1 MVHWYLFIQYN
12 NIYLAE
18 YINISV
24 LDGWIYAVS
33 IPRSH
38 RRLMEMEPVHFD
50 SHSVLLYDFDSVVI
64 G

>member
-1 MVHWYLFIQYN
+1 MVHWYLFSQYN

-24 LDGWIYAVS
+24 LDAVS
-33 IPRSH
+33 VPRSH